1 MNSLRY
7 GFALVLTGLLCSPAL
22 ARDIPLYETGPAED
36 AAFIRF
42 VNGSNKPMAVV
53 GAQGRPPLELPSS
66 QPVSDYLP
74 VAANRPLKGDFTQEQ
89 ARASSETTVKPGEF
103 VTVIGLN
110 DSNGALTTRTLR
122 EAPEDFNALK
132 ASLAAYNLSH
142 QCPNAGIQVAG
153 RNLAIFKAI
162 APDSVSE
169 RRMINPV
176 SLSVQLT
183 CDDKP
188 VGEPVA
194 LGPLEAAGRYTLF
207 LLPSDDGTRL
217 VPATD
222 TMAF

>member
-1 MNSLRY
+1 MKYSRY
-7 GFALVLTGLLCSPAL
+7 GLVLALTGLLCAPAL
-22 ARDIPLYETGPAED
+22 GREIPLYETGPAED

-42 VNGSNKPMAVV
+42 VNGTAKPMQVV
-53 GAQGRPPLELPSS
+53 GTQGRAALELPAS

-74 VAANRPLKGDFTQEQ
+74 VAANRPLKGDFTQDKTQ
-89 ARASSETTVKPGEF
+89 AKSETTVKPGEF
-103 VTVIGLN
+103 VTVVGLN
-110 DSNGALTTRTLR
+110 DSGGTLKVRTLR

-132 ASLAAYNLSH
+132 ASLAAYNLSDT
-142 QCPNAGIQVAG
+142 CPNASIQVAG

-162 APDSVSE
+162 EPDSVSE

-176 SLSVQLT
+176 NLTVQLL

-188 VGEPVA
+188 AGEPVA
-194 LGPLEAAGRYTLF
+194 LGTLEAAGRYTLF
-207 LLPSDDGTRL
+207 LLPSSEGTRL